1 MWWVAICLECFLFSL
16 SWRKDAKFLNSV
28 MFFKKKYDLG
38 HNLQTQMPT
47 GPADDISK

>member
-16 SWRKDAKFLNSV
+16 SWRKDAKFLNLCNV
-28 MFFKKKYDLG
+28 LKKKYDLG
-38 HNLQTQMPT
+38 HKLQTQMPT